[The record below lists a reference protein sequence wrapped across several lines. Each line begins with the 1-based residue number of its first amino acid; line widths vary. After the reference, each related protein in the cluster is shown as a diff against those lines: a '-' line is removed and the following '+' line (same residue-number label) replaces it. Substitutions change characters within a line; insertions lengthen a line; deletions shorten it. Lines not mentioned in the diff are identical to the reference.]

1 MALSTKNTPNRPVTS
16 RGQKTRQRI
25 LEAAEG
31 LFGERGYERTGVVDI
46 CQRAGVAQ
54 GTFYLYFTDKKAALV
69 ELVRELSHTL
79 RLEIAEAVE
88 GISDRAETE
97 RVGFR
102 TFLNFLTKHRDLYRV
117 VRQAEYVDEEVFR
130 WYYRRMAQGYA
141 RGLAK
146 AMKAGQ
152 IRSLDPECLAY
163 CLMGIGDFLGMRWV
177 LWENQP
183 PPDEVFEDLM
193 TFILH
198 GLSPQPPSR

>member
-1 MALSTKNTPNRPVTS
+1 MTS

-25 LEAAEG
+25 LDAAEG

-54 GTFYLYFTDKKAALV
+54 GTFYLYFTDKKATLV
-69 ELVRELSHTL
+69 ELVKELSHKL
-79 RLEIAEAVE
+79 RLEIAQAVQ
-88 GISDRAETE
+88 GASDRAETE

-141 RGLAK
+141 RGLAD

-177 LWENQP
+177 LWEKEP
-183 PPDEVFEDLM
+183 PSDKIFEDLM

-198 GLSPQPPSR
+198 GLSPEPPSR

>member
-1 MALSTKNTPNRPVTS
+1 M
-16 RGQKTRQRI
+16 
-25 LEAAEG
+25 EAAEG

-79 RLEIAEAVE
+79 RLEIAEAVK

-183 PPDEVFEDLM
+183 PPDDVFEDLM

-198 GLSPQPPSR
+198 GLSPQPPNR

>member
-1 MALSTKNTPNRPVTS
+1 MTS

-79 RLEIAEAVE
+79 RLEIAEAVK

-183 PPDEVFEDLM
+183 PPDDVFEDLM

-198 GLSPQPPSR
+198 GLSPQPPNR